1 MVPATVLG
9 QMSQEVAAPG
19 AQTGIDPGLEARL
32 ASLGRLI
39 RWAAVVFSLIA
50 LLGLVFP
57 VFAEIPPGSRL
68 VREMTPAVGFSL
80 VALSVAALLAGD
92 IQRSSRDLAW
102 RRAGLVLA
110 VLSAAFGLYIVFLFL
125 GNLSN
130 VWLSADDEVPAFSVG
145 LTLVVLGLAIPLI
158 VSRFESRV
166 LAGQVGAMLVFSL
179 TGVIFLG
186 YLYGDPSVG
195 RLFLEPEISVQA
207 SLIALLTALGVFL
220 IRPASGMLST
230 ASNPGAGG
238 KLLRRFG
245 PVVLLMP
252 AILLFF
258 AENIPN
264 SDRVDALAFIAVG
277 LGLVLLILLAV
288 VVRAID
294 QTAIEA
300 ATSAAEAE
308 RARIGLEQE
317 APVVSRLAE
326 VLHIVD
332 VGELAGWETAT
343 RFRPGVGSVAGD
355 ASGIRIFPDGR
366 IGVALVD
373 ITGHGA
379 DPAIQAIQVRDLLLH
394 SLRLG
399 LTPAEALRQI
409 HWHAPEEVLA
419 SAIVMRLVPQSGS
432 VEVGSAGHPPAI
444 HVGTQK
450 ADLISPEGPLLF
462 LDPNSRFENLEME
475 LAPGEAIV
483 LFSDGVA
490 DVQRSMNGRTEPE
503 IIADLLLAEG
513 GLAARTA
520 DLVLGF
526 AEAEPSDDQ
535 TVVVVRRLH

>member
-1 MVPATVLG
+1 
-9 QMSQEVAAPG
+9 MSQEVAAPG

-39 RWAAVVFSLIA
+39 RLAAVVFSMIA

-57 VFAEIPPGSRL
+57 VFANIPPGPAV
-68 VREMTPAVGFSL
+68 VRDMTPAVGFSL

-110 VLSAAFGLYIVFLFL
+110 VLSAAFGLYIVIIFL
-125 GNLSN
+125 GNLSD
-130 VWLSADDEVPAFSVG
+130 VWLSADAELPSFSVG
-145 LTLVVLGLAIPLI
+145 VTLVVLGLAIPLI

-258 AENIPN
+258 AENIPS

-343 RFRPGVGSVAGD
+343 RFRPGAGSVAGD
-355 ASGIRIFPDGR
+355 ASGIRVFPDGR

-394 SLRLG
+394 SIRLG
-399 LTPAEALRQI
+399 LTPAEALGQI
-409 HWHAPEEVLA
+409 HWHAAEEVLA

-444 HVGTQK
+444 HVGPQI

-462 LDPNSRFENLEME
+462 LDPNSRYENLEME

-513 GLAARTA
+513 GVAARTA

-526 AEAEPSDDQ
+526 ADAEPSDDQ
-535 TVVVVRRLH
+535 TVVVVRRSH